1 MTTQVLLKKIFLK
14 VGKFKFLIA
23 GVSLALGLTFF
34 LYGKTRKVLYTAS
47 STVFPLTASS
57 DNSAASSALSSI
69 LGISE
74 TPKSFSQEASINI
87 VELALSRNTREAVAS
102 VKLPDLGNKTIAEL
116 LIDTYNN
123 NKGFWEKA
131 IKMPKSEQGL
141 YAVGADLLKFQVA
154 AKINK
159 NGVLEINYSNINKEL
174 VGPVSY
180 AFIDKISEFYKEL
193 KIKKARLDYEFTL
206 KKIDSLDKVLTTFDE
221 KAIAL
226 NNTTLFVP
234 SEKIQYSIPK
244 ENLASQKQW
253 VANQREASANNR
265 EEALWRLQKVT
276 PIIATLDKPD
286 PPYEESK
293 TSSVLLG
300 IVGVIIGFIL
310 IVFALIARTL
320 YQYAKEEVYN
330 MVFGDEKTANKPAS
344 SSLG

>member
-1 MTTQVLLKKIFLK
+1 MTTQVLLRKIFLR

-23 GVSLALGLTFF
+23 AFTLAMGLLFF
-34 LYGKTRKVLYTAS
+34 FYGRTRKIMYTAS

-57 DNSAASSALSSI
+57 DNSAASTALSNI

-74 TPKSFSQEASINI
+74 APKSFSQEASINI

-102 VKLPDLGNKTIAEL
+102 EKLPQFGNKSIAEL
-116 LIDTYNN
+116 LIETYNN
-123 NKGFWEKA
+123 NKAFWEKA
-131 IKMPKSEQGL
+131 VKMPKTEQGL
-141 YAVGADLLKFQVA
+141 YAVGADILKFQVT

-159 NGVLEINYSNINKEL
+159 NGVLEINYGNINKDL
-174 VGPVSY
+174 VSPVSY

-206 KKIDSLDKVLTTFDE
+206 KKIDSLDKVLESFDE

-265 EEALWRLQKVT
+265 EEALWRLQKNT

-286 PPYEESK
+286 PPFEESK

-300 IVGVIIGFIL
+300 IVGVVLGFVIITFIL
-310 IVFALIARTL
+310 IAKTL

-330 MVFGDEKTANKPAS
+330 MVFGDEKATSGSATS
-344 SSLG
+344 